1 MDKGKMQM
9 WRGCYKRQLER
20 KLEPGHS
27 RSGGVIGFYSKCK
40 GALLGVLSKR
50 MNMIQFM
57 TLKDHLCALK
67 KVKVQT
73 RRPAGGGL
81 LLVACI
87 RVVAVEG

>member
-1 MDKGKMQM
+1 MDKAKI
-9 WRGCYKRQLER
+9 WRGCYKRKLKR
-20 KLEPGHS
+20 KLGPGHS

-40 GALLGVLSKR
+40 GELLGVLSKR

-73 RRPAGGGL
+73 RRPAGGL

-87 RVVAVEG
+87 RVVVVEG